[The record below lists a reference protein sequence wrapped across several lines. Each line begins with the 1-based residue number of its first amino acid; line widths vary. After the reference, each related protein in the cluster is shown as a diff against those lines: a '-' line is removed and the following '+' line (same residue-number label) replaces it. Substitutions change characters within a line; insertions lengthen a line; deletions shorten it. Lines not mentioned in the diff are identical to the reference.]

1 MRRSRGGPLTRANQ
15 KWLAEVRVCEKSGE
29 SLPSDAERKGVSVH
43 ALYQAKKRARELG
56 LFPAHRKG
64 KGPSSSPRRSRAP
77 RFVEAMGRVEP
88 REPAVTWRVRFPS
101 GVIFESV
108 APLSHD
114 DVLHLVDSLKQ
125 QP

>member
-1 MRRSRGGPLTRANQ
+1 MRQSRGGPLSATNR
-15 KWLAEVRVCEKSGE
+15 KWLAEVRACEKSGE
-29 SLPSDAERKGVSVH
+29 SLSSYAERKGVSVH
-43 ALYQAKKRARELG
+43 SLYQAKKRARELG
-56 LFPAHRKG
+56 LFPAHRKR
-64 KGPSSSPRRSRAP
+64 KGTSSSPRRSRST
-77 RFVEAMGRVEP
+77 RFVEAIGRVEP
-88 REPAVTWRVRFPS
+88 RDPAVTWRVRFPS